1 MCTYFKKW
9 KLTVNVRSIFLPPA
23 IFLSYVL
30 IVLVHVC
37 QPLCVYRVCRILA
50 SICAPKQKYFKT
62 LSLSY

>member
-37 QPLCVYRVCRILA
+37 QPFVCIILA